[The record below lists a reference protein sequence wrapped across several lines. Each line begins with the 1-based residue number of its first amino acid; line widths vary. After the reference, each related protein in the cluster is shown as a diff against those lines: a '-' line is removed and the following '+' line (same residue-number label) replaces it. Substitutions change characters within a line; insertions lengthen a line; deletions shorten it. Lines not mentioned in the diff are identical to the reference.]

1 MSKLNIDL
9 KVGQSIQI
17 GAATITLEK
26 KAGQLA
32 RLVIEADPKIKII
45 VPTRMSASQVDMKD

>member
-1 MSKLNIDL
+1 MSKLTIDL

-17 GAATITLEK
+17 GEAKITLQK

-32 RLVIEADPKIKII
+32 RLVIEADPMIKII
-45 VPTRMSASQVDMKD
+45 VPTRMSASQVETKD